1 MGNQAVVCFGI
12 QDTVETTPVVHFH
25 WNGGPES
32 IWALIDTAREYDQMT
47 MSNVVKLATMLWPET
62 KVVSID
68 AGFASENAMAR
79 SAPDHGA
86 FFFTYGIAYP
96 RRLMNTSCGV
106 LNLSL
111 QEVLEEAKAA
121 RGHPTYK
128 SIRAFLAEALS
139 SQERLRY
146 AWECGAIAAA

>member
-12 QDTVETTPVVHFH
+12 QETVESTPVLHLQ

-32 IWALIDTAREYDQMT
+32 VWALIDTARECDQMT
-47 MSNVVKLATMLWPET
+47 MTTVIGLARMLWPDS
-62 KVVSID
+62 KVVQVD
-68 AGFASENAMAR
+68 AGFTSEQAMAR
-79 SAPDHGA
+79 SAPDNGA

-96 RRLMNTSCGV
+96 RRMVNTSYGV
-106 LNLSL
+106 ASLSL
-111 QEVLEEAKAA
+111 QEVLQEAKAA
-121 RGHPTYK
+121 RSHPAYQA
-128 SIRAFLAEALS
+128 SRAFLRAALE